1 MLFPKAEVNTILGVA
16 LLPTVFG
23 ILSQAALGQILDDI
37 VLVKDLLISLGTP
50 VCVPAEGLGVTQRHS
65 LLSEIE
71 IGEVVS

>member
-1 MLFPKAEVNTILGVA
+1 MLLPKAEVNTILGIA
-16 LLPTVFG
+16 LLPAVFG
-23 ILSQAALGQILDDI
+23 ILSQAALGQILDDV

-50 VCVPAEGLGVTQRHS
+50 VHVPAERFGVTQGHR